1 MDRLTLNYFK
11 NLKLDNINDLYCINA
26 YSLKIDKFMPNCE
39 FMAQKV
45 HVDIVTAL
53 TRYKERIQVEYE
65 DEFAGEHK
73 QSLIGRKW
81 SKTNAIGQLD
91 FVICK
96 I

>member
-1 MDRLTLNYFK
+1 
-11 NLKLDNINDLYCINA
+11 
-26 YSLKIDKFMPNCE
+26 
-39 FMAQKV
+39 MANKV

-81 SKTNAIGQLD
+81 SKQNAIGQLD

-96 I
+96 IRMLFSEDNIMINPEQDPLWHLLP

>member
-1 MDRLTLNYFK
+1 M
-11 NLKLDNINDLYCINA
+11 
-26 YSLKIDKFMPNCE
+26 
-39 FMAQKV
+39 
-45 HVDIVTAL
+45 DIVTAL